1 MEKISGDLVA
11 FLDVDDYWSE
21 IKLERQCDKFKEDD
35 KLDFV
40 FSKYSVV
47 DEFFDE
53 IKTKQK
59 DDLSKKTIEELI
71 IDYQVGLSTVMFRS
85 NLFKELIFHS
95 MKIIILLVILMHS
108 LI

>member
-1 MEKISGDLVA
+1 MTINQQTKAKKFLKVLKNQGFYHYAETHTKLFKARNKALEKISGDLVA

-47 DEFFDE
+47 DEFL
-53 IKTKQK
+53 TKLK
-59 DDLSKKTIEELI
+59 LSKKMI
-71 IDYQVGLSTVMFRS
+71 
-85 NLFKELIFHS
+85 
-95 MKIIILLVILMHS
+95 
-108 LI
+108 